1 MAKVTRLV
9 KILALIAFLIFA
21 GSIFVNNYSI
31 IFSRRVIGEIVE
43 VKQIDTNIALMQVQA
58 ASPNEKINPQL
69 YSSYA
74 VAIKEKGGEIVTA
87 SAEDRQW
94 AVAKPGNCAE
104 AVYYP
109 YPPWRFEKANTYF
122 GARLEKLL
130 EQCPE
135 AKIESK

>member
-1 MAKVTRLV
+1 MSAMKRWL
-9 KILALIAFLIFA
+9 KILIGIAVLFLV
-21 GSIFVNNYSI
+21 GSVFVNNYSI
-31 IFSRRVIGEIVE
+31 IFSRRVIGTIVN
-43 VKQIDTNIALMQVQA
+43 VQAIPTNIALMPVNGAQTDKV
-58 ASPNEKINPQL
+58 NPQL

-74 VAIKEKGGEIVTA
+74 VAIKEKTGEIVTA

-122 GARLEKLL
+122 GARLEKLTDC
-130 EQCPE
+130 QGQ
-135 AKIESK
+135 

>member
-1 MAKVTRLV
+1 MSAVTRGLKYLLIV
-9 KILALIAFLIFA
+9 GILILA

-31 IFSRRVIGEIVE
+31 IFSRRVVGQIVD
-43 VKQIDTNIALMQVQA
+43 VKQIDTNIALMQVAGEQ
-58 ASPNEKINPQL
+58 NKVNPQL

-74 VAIKEKGGEIVTA
+74 VAIKEKSGEIVTA

-109 YPPWRFEKANTYF
+109 YPPWKFEKANTYF
-122 GARLEKLL
+122 GARLEKLMD
-130 EQCPE
+130 CP
-135 AKIESK
+135 AQ